1 MLWFCEE
8 VRGLWGLT
16 LGLGDRE
23 SPRTMSWVFSLV
35 EGGLGLWGLGKA
47 LGQCTNTP
55 SSSFGLRVEK
65 ASVCSALLDLGTAEA
80 DSPPNTSQEEGF
92 GNLHSPHSYAAVLL
106 LKALD
111 VEEI

>member
-1 MLWFCEE
+1 M
-8 VRGLWGLT
+8 
-16 LGLGDRE
+16 
-23 SPRTMSWVFSLV
+23 
-35 EGGLGLWGLGKA
+35 
-47 LGQCTNTP
+47 
-55 SSSFGLRVEK
+55 
-65 ASVCSALLDLGTAEA
+65 LGTAEA